1 MSIDEDQLPAPNTQ
15 PTASTALPAAVLWDL
30 DGTLMDTEPLWF
42 AQERALV
49 EEYGGVWTHED
60 ALSLVGLALLDS
72 ADLIRARTP
81 VTLDRERIVDRLQ
94 GGVVD
99 GLRGAVPWR
108 PGARELIDELSAAGV
123 PQALVTMSWRPVLEV
138 VLRALPEGT
147 FAALVTGDAVTRGKP
162 HPEPYLTG
170 LELLGLAG
178 RASDC
183 VAVED
188 SSTGAASAVAAGIPT
203 LVTPCVKPVD
213 PAPGLVL
220 VDSLAGVRAADL
232 LPLAAPA
239 ARSGMAR

>member
-15 PTASTALPAAVLWDL
+15 PTALTALPAGVLWDL

-170 LELLGLAG
+170 LELLL
-178 RASDC
+178 
-183 VAVED
+183 
-188 SSTGAASAVAAGIPT
+188 
-203 LVTPCVKPVD
+203 
-213 PAPGLVL
+213 
-220 VDSLAGVRAADL
+220 SLIHI
-232 LPLAAPA
+232 
-239 ARSGMAR
+239 